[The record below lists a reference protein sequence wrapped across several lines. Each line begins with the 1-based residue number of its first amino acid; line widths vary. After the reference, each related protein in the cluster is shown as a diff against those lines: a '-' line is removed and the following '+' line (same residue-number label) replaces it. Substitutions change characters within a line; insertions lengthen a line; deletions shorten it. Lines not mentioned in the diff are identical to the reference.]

1 MSIDLV
7 PLCTATV
14 SLGTTHNV
22 SPSLVVGEIT
32 GVEVTGERLQA
43 TLCSPAAADWLEVSP
58 QGYGV
63 VDVRLTLETGDGAL
77 VHVTY
82 TGRLS
87 FETMT
92 ALAAPTFHTG
102 DERYTWLNA
111 VQAVG
116 KGTFSEPGTLVYE
129 MFELR

>member
-1 MSIDLV
+1 MPIDLV

-14 SLGTTHNV
+14 SLGETHNV
-22 SPSLVVGEIT
+22 SPTLVVGEIT
-32 GVEVTGERLQA
+32 AVEVAGERLQA
-43 TLCSPAAADWLEVSP
+43 TLRSPAAADWLEVSP

-77 VHVTY
+77 VHVDY
-82 TGRLS
+82 NGRLS

-102 DERYTWLNA
+102 DERYLWLNA

-116 KGTFSEPGTLVYE
+116 KGTFTAPGTLVYE
-129 MFELR
+129 MYELR